1 MLLPLQIPNAR
12 TSRRAL
18 YARTS
23 LDDANG
29 VQSLAPT
36 KDTVVTGFAELPIG
50 KESVSSRLFVH
61 QPHFQ
66 SQRWSALSLENA
78 EPLVAKMMSSAA
90 PR

>member
-1 MLLPLQIPNAR
+1 MLSPLQIPNAR

-50 KESVSSRLFVH
+50 KESISSRLFVH
-61 QPHFQ
+61 Q
-66 SQRWSALSLENA
+66 RI
-78 EPLVAKMMSSAA
+78 SSANGEA
-90 PR
+90 HCHRKLQSCWWP